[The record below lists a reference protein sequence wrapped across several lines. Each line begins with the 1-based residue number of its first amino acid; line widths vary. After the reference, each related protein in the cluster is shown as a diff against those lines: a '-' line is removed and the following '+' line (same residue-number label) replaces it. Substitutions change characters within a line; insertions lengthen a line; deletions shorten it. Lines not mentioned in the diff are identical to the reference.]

1 MWSFRKVIRPV
12 YANGWELLSGWFE
25 IYNMLE
31 KILKIKSLLKE
42 DIDID
47 EEIKISC
54 PGEMK
59 IMKLKTDIDSLGI
72 SLDTRMIL
80 PNKREVVHI
89 TGYPA
94 NKYLKKKPRV
104 AQE

>member
-12 YANGWELLSGWFE
+12 YANGRELLSGWFE

-59 IMKLKTDIDSLGI
+59 IMTKNRYRFSWNF
-72 SLDTRMIL
+72 TR
-80 PNKREVVHI
+80 H
-89 TGYPA
+89 THDF
-94 NKYLKKKPRV
+94 
-104 AQE
+104 AQ

>member
-1 MWSFRKVIRPV
+1 
-12 YANGWELLSGWFE
+12 
-25 IYNMLE
+25 
-31 KILKIKSLLKE
+31 
-42 DIDID
+42 
-47 EEIKISC
+47 
-54 PGEMK
+54 MK